1 MKMNRSKRLFTA
13 AALLSFCCSGQ
24 VWSAVALDRTRV
36 IFNSGQK
43 NVSLTITNKNA
54 QLPYLAQGWI
64 ENDQSQKV
72 ALPFVV
78 LPPVQ
83 RLEPGKTSQVR
94 IEALP
99 EVAKLPQDR
108 ESLFYFNLREIPPK
122 SEKPNVLQLALQSKI
137 KLFYRPEGIILSD
150 TEKMNQPWQ
159 EKLTLTKQGDQY
171 IAKNPTPFYVTII
184 GATSTVDKP
193 ITKKFDS
200 VMVAPFGENALG
212 VSTAQLGSS
221 PVLTYINDYGGRLKL
236 NFKCQSNHCS
246 VVPAKKS

>member
-1 MKMNRSKRLFTA
+1 MNIKQTKRVFTA
-13 AALLSFCCSGQ
+13 AALLSVLCVSQ
-24 VWSAVALDRTRV
+24 AWAAVALDRTRV
-36 IFNSGQK
+36 IFNGNEKS
-43 NVSLTITNKNA
+43 VSLTVTNKNP

-64 ENDQSQKV
+64 ENDKSEKV
-72 ALPFVV
+72 TTPFVV

-99 EVAKLPQDR
+99 EIAALPQDR

-137 KLFYRPEGIILSD
+137 KLFYRPTGILLSD
-150 TEKMNQPWQ
+150 TERMNQPWQ
-159 EKLTLTKQGDQY
+159 EKLTLSKQGSQY

-184 GATSTVDKP
+184 GAAATANAPV
-193 ITKKFDS
+193 TKQFDA
-200 VMVAPFGENALG
+200 VMVAPFGEVALG
-212 VSTAQLGSS
+212 VPSTELGNA

-236 NFKCQSNHCS
+236 HFSCQSNQCA
-246 VVPAKKS
+246 VVPEKKS

>member
-1 MKMNRSKRLFTA
+1 MKMKSPKRLLMAT
-13 AALLSFCCSGQ
+13 ALLSVMYASQ
-24 VWSAVALDRTRV
+24 AWSAIALDRTRV
-36 IFNSGQK
+36 IFNGEQK
-43 NVSLTITNKNA
+43 SVSLTITNKNP

-72 ALPFVV
+72 SSPFVV
-78 LPPVQ
+78 LPPLQ

-99 EVAKLPQDR
+99 DVAALPQDR

-137 KLFYRPEGIILSD
+137 KLFYRPSGIALSD

-184 GATSTVDKP
+184 GAAATANAP
-193 ITKKFDS
+193 ITKQFDA
-200 VMVAPFGENALG
+200 VMVAPFGEHALG
-212 VSTAQLGSS
+212 VSSAQLGSS

-236 NFKCQSNHCS
+236 HFKCQSNQCV
-246 VVPAKKS
+246 VVPEKKS